1 MDIHQRLQQ
10 VFRDVFNNDS
20 LVLRDEMT
28 SRDIAGWD
36 SLAHINLMF
45 SIESAFG
52 MQFIGNELAD
62 LRDIGELK
70 AALEKR
76 KIQQSL

>member
-10 VFRDVFNNDS
+10 VFRDVFNNDF

-52 MQFIGNELAD
+52 MQFIGNELAE
-62 LRDIGELK
+62 LKNIGELK

-76 KIQQSL
+76 KTQPSL